1 MDGFIPTFEEN
12 ETERIK
18 LLDFLLQ
25 KFPQIHTLLY
35 AINPKGNDS
44 IYDLDIQTYYGKG
57 FCMKKWMDLDLK

>member
-1 MDGFIPTFEEN
+1 MMRQNSKGEWMVLFQLFEEN

-44 IYDLDIQTYYGKG
+44 IYDRISRLTTGKG
-57 FCMKKWMDLDLK
+57 FV